1 MALGARLADATAGWR
16 DGTVLGS
23 TASTC
28 GRAPVQSFRHGARA
42 LNLEA
47 CPELRMDTVQPVED
61 DAASEATRPTS
72 KPGGCEESVPSWVT
86 TQWCWWPL
94 ARPVWVS
101 CQLASHRR
109 CHADSQH
116 GFCERAQTPGSV
128 SGGVP
133 GRGLDPQ
140 GRAAH
145 ASALLRSESLRPCIS
160 GPHRPS

>member
-1 MALGARLADATAGWR
+1 
-16 DGTVLGS
+16 
-23 TASTC
+23 
-28 GRAPVQSFRHGARA
+28 
-42 LNLEA
+42 
-47 CPELRMDTVQPVED
+47 MDTVQPVED

-86 TQWCWWPL
+86 AQWCWWPL

-133 GRGLDPQ
+133 GRGLDPS

-160 GPHRPS
+160 GPHRRPALMRGPCPRSGRRLVVETVVHRCLAGLPGPTAELGGL